1 MPVLMVMGSG
11 QLPPSSQ
18 KMNKSG
24 SMSPS
29 ASTPTIVPTWT
40 ADAGYPATTIT
51 SNALVVDRPGTVNV
65 TARMAISGNSFA
77 STITGYIYL
86 NGAQIKSATLATTGT
101 ITLDTAGVTV
111 AAGDTIDM
119 RVAASF
125 GSGNTMAAAGTYL
138 QIDAA

>member
-1 MPVLMVMGSG
+1 MGG
-11 QLPPSSQ
+11 GALPPSSQ

-24 SMSPS
+24 TMSVT

-51 SNALVVDRPGTVNV
+51 SNALVVDRAGTVNV

-77 STITGYIYL
+77 ATITGYIYL
-86 NGAQIKSATLATTGT
+86 NGVQIKSATLATTGT
-101 ITLDTAGVTV
+101 ITLDIAGVAV
-111 AAGDTIDM
+111 GAADTLDM

-125 GSGNTMAAAGTYL
+125 GSGNTLAAAGTYL